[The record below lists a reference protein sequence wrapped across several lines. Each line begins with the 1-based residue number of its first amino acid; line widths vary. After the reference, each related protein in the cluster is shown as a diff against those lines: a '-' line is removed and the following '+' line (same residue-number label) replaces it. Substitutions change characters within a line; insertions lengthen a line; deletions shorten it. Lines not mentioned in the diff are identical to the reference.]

1 MKYEEYVS
9 TSSEI
14 TQLEDLL
21 ERLPQDMDVERMG
34 LQSQLKR
41 AKERIAGVEPPAPP
55 KPARITFQG
64 RPILDS
70 SGIEA
75 DFGAKAM
82 SLFSDIVTTAAAG
95 LSGNLESNGP
105 IPNRQQHEPIL
116 TGTAIGSFGFTLEI
130 PSTDRAGLPAQ
141 ATDGK
146 AGQALIK
153 VQELLEMSS
162 HGSDDHLSQLTD
174 EIHPR
179 AVRKVHGL
187 LDLMQRNE
195 AWFALDFEGNRF
207 QFRNSEQ
214 VAAAAKRLDV
224 RNFHE
229 ETEIVV
235 GRLYGLMPV
244 RGWFELLR
252 YDNGTVIEG
261 KLGPGIRNPS
271 ALFQGYI
278 HRTVAARLTS
288 VSIGQGT
295 PRYTLMDIDLAE

>member
-1 MKYEEYVS
+1 MKYEEYVF

-21 ERLPQDMDVERMG
+21 DRLPQDMDVERMG
-34 LQSQLKR
+34 LESQLKKAR
-41 AKERIAGVEPPAPP
+41 ERIAGVEPPAPP
-55 KPARITFQG
+55 KRARITFQG
-64 RPILDS
+64 RPIWDS
-70 SGIEA
+70 SGIKA

-82 SLFSDIVTTAAAG
+82 ALFSDIVTMAAAG

-105 IPNRQQHEPIL
+105 VPNRQQYEPIL
-116 TGTAIGSFGFTLEI
+116 TGTATGSFGFTLEI
-130 PSTDRAGLPAQ
+130 PSTDRTGPPAQ
-141 ATDGK
+141 ATDAV
-146 AGQALIK
+146 AGQALTK

-162 HGSDDHLSQLTD
+162 HGSDDRLSQLTD

-224 RNFHE
+224 RNFRE
-229 ETEIVV
+229 ETEAVL
-235 GRLYGLMPV
+235 GRLHGLMPE
-244 RGWFELLR
+244 RGRFEFLR

-271 ALFQGYI
+271 DLFQAYLD
-278 HRTVAARLTS
+278 RTITAWLTS
-288 VSIGQGT
+288 VRVGQGA
-295 PRYTLMDIDLAE
+295 PRYTLMDIDLSE